1 MPEDPSEDPVR
12 YAQCMRLLWLAA
24 SMKAFDVV
32 ICLLPTDEENLAMCE
47 LIGDMAPMLQY
58 TRRRES
64 APPQVVAV
72 LGAPER
78 HREALRELSPAPLV
92 LPRRTAMPSLV
103 CEVLHPAA
111 HWSGALDSTGKEP
124 MRLDAAAVAAAAA
137 AATADARRRG
147 APADD
152 EGDGKEDAARAKGI
166 ARGAADAFIARHS
179 PFSTGGARRP
189 NGWHGHTRPTT
200 SPHQACCNDEPLAWS
215 VAYRK
220 YVRLEVV
227 CVGLRP
233 VLPTWLPGR
242 RWPGR
247 PAPARAA
254 AGRGARAAR
263 SFGDGR
269 RARPAIC
276 TVGWKHRECV
286 MC

>member
-111 HWSGALDSTGKEP
+111 HWSGALDSTGREP
-124 MRLDAAAVAAAAA
+124 MSLDAAVVAAAAA
-137 AATADARRRG
+137 TGAPAPGG

-152 EGDGKEDAARAKGI
+152 EGDGKADTPLGPKGV

-189 NGWHGHTRPTT
+189 IRLGRSHSGHHEPAT
-200 SPHQACCNDEPLAWS
+200 SL
-215 VAYRK
+215 
-220 YVRLEVV
+220 L
-227 CVGLRP
+227 
-233 VLPTWLPGR
+233 
-242 RWPGR
+242 
-247 PAPARAA
+247 
-254 AGRGARAAR
+254 
-263 SFGDGR
+263 
-269 RARPAIC
+269 
-276 TVGWKHRECV
+276 
-286 MC
+286 